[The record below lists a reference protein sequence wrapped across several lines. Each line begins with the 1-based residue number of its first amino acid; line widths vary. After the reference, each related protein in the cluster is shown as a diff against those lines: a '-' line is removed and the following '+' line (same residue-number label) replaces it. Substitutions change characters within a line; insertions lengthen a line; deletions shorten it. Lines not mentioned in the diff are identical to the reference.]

1 MLNKAR
7 IYLIVGVLIGLVIG
21 GGLFL
26 AGRGVV
32 NRVRATPR
40 ATPVPKAGATIV
52 PTVAAKAATTPV
64 AGGAPSVDSQVALM
78 RNEAAGLANILGF
91 SSYQWT
97 PILYPTGTSAAD
109 IQAYYA
115 AEVQKT
121 GWTGKVNT
129 FADSDGHSVWAW
141 LESDSRTG
149 FVVAYVPSTGTGPTF
164 VLTLS
169 GQGPDVETPTPES
182 FNQ

>member
-1 MLNKAR
+1 MNQAR
-7 IYLIVGVLIGLVIG
+7 IYLIVGALIGLVIG
-21 GGLFL
+21 GGLFI

-52 PTVAAKAATTPV
+52 PTVAAKAPTLQFPE
-64 AGGAPSVDSQVALM
+64 GPLQLIQVALM

-97 PILYPTGTSAAD
+97 PIRYPTGTSAAD
-109 IQAYYA
+109 IQTYYA

-121 GWTGKVNT
+121 GWKGNLNN
-129 FADSDGHSVWAW
+129 FADSDGHAVWAW
-141 LESDSRTG
+141 LESDS
-149 FVVAYVPSTGTGPTF
+149 
-164 VLTLS
+164 
-169 GQGPDVETPTPES
+169 
-182 FNQ
+182 